1 MISYHITLPH
11 LPFKNSRLR
20 PSLLC
25 HGITATYQK
34 KGRSRTWHLH
44 KRIGQAN
51 ELRIGVEIV
60 GGGHGN
66 EGNDLLGTEP
76 GKVTASPMV
85 SNGDQW

>member
-1 MISYHITLPH
+1 MTYPSNHIISYHITLPH
-11 LPFKNSRLR
+11 LPFKHSRLR
-20 PSLLC
+20 LHSTAPRN
-25 HGITATYQK
+25 HGNPK
-34 KGRSRTWHLH
+34 KKDGLRTWHLH

-76 GKVTASPMV
+76 GAI
-85 SNGDQW
+85 